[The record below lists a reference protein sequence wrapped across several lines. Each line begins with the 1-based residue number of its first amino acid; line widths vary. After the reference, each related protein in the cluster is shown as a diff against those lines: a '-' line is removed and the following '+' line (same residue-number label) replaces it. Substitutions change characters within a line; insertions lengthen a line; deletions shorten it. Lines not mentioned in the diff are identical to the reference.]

1 LIIKHFCVILI
12 KLFKGSDFMKKTKIV
27 TSIGPA
33 SASVETFTK
42 MVEAGAN
49 VARINFS
56 HATDE
61 EKQNVVRV
69 VKEVRK
75 NTGKHIGILYDTKGP
90 EFRNGEVV
98 EEGINLVP
106 GNTIKVVKENVVG
119 NQERFSLNHPEAID
133 ALNIGNT
140 ILLENGLMEIEV
152 VEKDNDSL
160 TCKVINGGVLYSK
173 KSLAAPGVDLK
184 IPFISDVDR
193 EDIIYACRHEGDFLA
208 ASFVQSAN
216 DVLAIRELLKQEN
229 REDMKIIAKIESQM
243 GMDNLDEIV
252 EVADGCMVARGDLGV
267 EVPLTDIPI
276 CQKRIV
282 KACRANKK
290 MCIVATEMLESMKHN
305 PRPTRA
311 EVTDIANAVY
321 NGTDA
326 VMLSGETTTGDY
338 PIEVV
343 RNMANIASE
352 TEKYATFNRNIKFA
366 RPNNVAESIAT
377 SVARSADDL
386 NAKLIIAST
395 LSGYTARKIA
405 NLKPNTTILATCANE
420 EVARSLALFQGV
432 ETAVIPVLE
441 TTDEII
447 NKSIEVAKERFNLQT
462 GDTVIVTGG
471 FSNGKSD
478 KKHTTNLM
486 KIEKIA

>member
-1 LIIKHFCVILI
+1 
-12 KLFKGSDFMKKTKIV
+12 MKKTKIV

-33 SASVETFTK
+33 SNTVEVFTE
-42 MVEAGAN
+42 MVKAGAN

-56 HATDE
+56 HATEE
-61 EKQNVVRV
+61 EKQQVVAT

-75 NTGKHIGILYDTKGP
+75 ITGMPIGILYDTKGP

-98 EEGINLVP
+98 EEGINLVA

-152 VEKDNDSL
+152 IAKDSDSL
-160 TCKVINGGVLYSK
+160 TCKVINGGVLYSR
-173 KSLAAPGVDLK
+173 KSLAAPGVDLN

-193 EDIIYACRHEGDFLA
+193 EDIIYACRHEGDYLA
-208 ASFVQSAN
+208 ASFVQSAK
-216 DVLAIRELLKQEN
+216 DVLAIREILKEEN

-243 GMDNLDEIV
+243 GMNNLDEIV

-267 EVPLTDIPI
+267 EVPMSDLPI

-282 KACRANKK
+282 KTCRAHKK

-311 EVTDIANAVY
+311 EVTDVANAVY

-326 VMLSGETTTGDY
+326 VMLSGETTTGEFPVETVRHMAEICEHIENSIDY
-338 PIEVV
+338 K
-343 RNMANIASE
+343 NI
-352 TEKYATFNRNIKFA
+352 FA
-366 RPNNVAESIAT
+366 DKKVENAKEAIVK
-377 SVARSADDL
+377 SVATAANSLD
-386 NAKLIIAST
+386 AKLIVVPTVTGTS
-395 LSGYTARKIA
+395 ARLIS
-405 NLKPNTTILATCANE
+405 NLEPKCPILALVGSEDAANK
-420 EVARSLALFQGV
+420 LAVNYGV
-432 ETAVIPVLE
+432 YAKVVPTMSDLDDLIALCIKE
-441 TTDEII
+441 
-447 NKSIEVAKERFNLQT
+447 AKEFTEFNS
-462 GDTVIVTGG
+462 GDNIVITGG
-471 FSNGKSD
+471 LVDGKIGF
-478 KKHTTNLM
+478 TNLM
-486 KIEKIA
+486 KIETI

>member
-1 LIIKHFCVILI
+1 
-12 KLFKGSDFMKKTKIV
+12 MKKTKIV

-33 SASVETFTK
+33 SNTVEVFTE
-42 MVEAGAN
+42 MVKAGAN

-56 HATDE
+56 HATEE
-61 EKQNVVRV
+61 EKKQVVAT

-75 NTGKHIGILYDTKGP
+75 ITGMPIGILYDTKGP

-98 EEGINLVP
+98 EEGINLVA

-152 VEKDNDSL
+152 IAKDSDSL
-160 TCKVINGGVLYSK
+160 TCKVINGGVLYSR
-173 KSLAAPGVDLK
+173 KSLAAPGVDLN

-193 EDIIYACRHEGDFLA
+193 EDIIYACRHEGDYLA
-208 ASFVQSAN
+208 ASFVQSAK
-216 DVLAIRELLKQEN
+216 DVLAIREILKEEN

-243 GMDNLDEIV
+243 GMNNLDEIV

-267 EVPLTDIPI
+267 EVPMSDLPI

-282 KACRANKK
+282 KTCRAHKK

-311 EVTDIANAVY
+311 EVTDVANAVY

-326 VMLSGETTTGDY
+326 VMLSGETTTGEFPVETVRHMAEICEHIENSIDY
-338 PIEVV
+338 K
-343 RNMANIASE
+343 NI
-352 TEKYATFNRNIKFA
+352 FA
-366 RPNNVAESIAT
+366 DKKVENAKEAIVK
-377 SVARSADDL
+377 SVATAANSLD
-386 NAKLIIAST
+386 AKLIVVPTVTGTS
-395 LSGYTARKIA
+395 ARLIS
-405 NLKPNTTILATCANE
+405 NLEPKCPILALVGSEDAANK
-420 EVARSLALFQGV
+420 LAVNYGV
-432 ETAVIPVLE
+432 YAKVVPTMSDLDDLIALCIKE
-441 TTDEII
+441 
-447 NKSIEVAKERFNLQT
+447 AKEFTEFNS
-462 GDTVIVTGG
+462 GDNIVITGG
-471 FSNGKSD
+471 LVDGKIGF
-478 KKHTTNLM
+478 TNLM
-486 KIEKIA
+486 KIETI